1 MDWFSNDISSIPF
14 VSATVILANKGLN
27 VSSVLDTNDGNRII
41 KLVCN
46 KRGGKH
52 SDIICKLDGVQF
64 ENLKVLQERSFKDKG
79 VKLGLFRIMYEKDG
93 YQEEIS
99 RFVAPEKAKD
109 NLLAVFLINPEYYF
123 KMSGYLGELLNL
135 VREWWQVSGNFF
147 LE

>member
-1 MDWFSNDISSIPF
+1 M
-14 VSATVILANKGLN
+14 
-27 VSSVLDTNDGNRII
+27 
-41 KLVCN
+41 
-46 KRGGKH
+46 
-52 SDIICKLDGVQF
+52 QF

-79 VKLGLFRIMYEKDG
+79 VKLGLFRIMYEKDD